1 MSLRSVF
8 RAHVDETVRAT
19 AHAACVRELLE
30 ADPHSDRLL
39 RAIRACQGGWSIDH
53 ALARVLANAVTRAD
67 RRHILE
73 FGAGSSSVL
82 LATAL
87 HEIGGGRLTSVE
99 QDPTWCADRWR
110 EVGSFND
117 VDSMLVASPPV
128 DHVGR
133 LGWFAMHRSARSA
146 VRERAPYDLVLIDGP
161 QHYRGR
167 DGAMP
172 LAYDLLAP
180 GCLIVMDDASRS
192 GERLAIWKWLKSYPG
207 LSLEHYD
214 PAFNREGIAILKKHS
229 DTAPRFAPAA
239 FVVGVLQGYER
250 RRSARRPPQGGE
262 EVSCRT
268 SG

>member
-1 MSLRSVF
+1 MSLRSAF
-8 RAHVDETVRAT
+8 RDRVNETVRAT
-19 AHAACVRELLE
+19 AQGACVGELLE
-30 ADPHSDRLL
+30 AEPRSERLL
-39 RAIRACQGGWSIDH
+39 RAIQACPGGWSIDH
-53 ALARVLANAVTRAD
+53 ALARILVNAVTLGD
-67 RRHILE
+67 RRRILE

-87 HEIGGGRLTSVE
+87 QEIGGGRLTTVE

-110 EVGSFND
+110 EVESFAD

-128 DHVGR
+128 DRLGR
-133 LGWFAMHRSARSA
+133 LGWFAVHRSARST
-146 VRERAPYDLVLIDGP
+146 VRERAPYDLVLVDGP
-161 QHYRGR
+161 QYYRGR

-172 LAYDLLAP
+172 VAYDLLAP

-214 PAFNREGIAILKKHS
+214 QAFNRDGIAILKKRS
-229 DTAPRFAPAA
+229 DVAPRFAPAA

-250 RRSARRPPQGGE
+250 RRSARRSPRGDDQA
-262 EVSCRT
+262 S
-268 SG
+268 